1 MADQRPERVDL
12 AARRRSAAMPSVGQD
27 TADEVAPDTPPA
39 ASQNT
44 AAAANQRSRRAFWN
58 KIMLAGA
65 VLAIIATAIGG
76 WFWTNRDQSATVVT
90 VGAGPRGTDAYQLMS
105 DISEVVER
113 HSEAVRLR
121 VLATG
126 GSSQNVKL
134 LNDGVI
140 DLATIGASTPV
151 VSHVR
156 LVSHLFSDHFIVI
169 ARSESSIRRFP
180 DLRGKRIAL
189 PPDGTDGLMSFWA
202 VADHYDL
209 PSQTMDFLSM
219 RFKDAHTA
227 LLQGDV
233 DAIFRLS
240 SLRDQELLRL
250 FEDAELT
257 GKSLDVVAIDQSE
270 AIALKRPALV
280 SETIPRGAFTGAFPA
295 PRADTTTPTIRRN
308 LVSREDVDVDAI
320 AELTRI
326 LFEHRLDLV
335 TRDALAGN
343 IEQPDAIVGLTVPLH
358 EGAEQFFNRDEP
370 TYIQEN
376 AEPLALGVT
385 LTALIISTLV
395 ALRSRLA
402 AGQKNRADNYNYQ
415 LLAIAEQGRVADSA
429 EQIAQLQ
436 SELNEV
442 LQTMVVAL
450 DTDEVTDEGF
460 QSFSLLWE
468 SVRRQ
473 LSEHRQDLAI

>member
-1 MADQRPERVDL
+1 MEERRTERVNL
-12 AARRRSAAMPSVGQD
+12 ADRRRDGSALQAG
-27 TADEVAPDTPPA
+27 AAPDVGSADGASQAPA
-39 ASQNT
+39 AT
-44 AAAANQRSRRAFWN
+44 ARANLRSRRAFLN
-58 KIMLAGA
+58 KLMLAGA
-65 VLAIIATAIGG
+65 LLAIIATAIGG
-76 WFWTNRDQSATVVT
+76 WLWTNRDQSATLLS
-90 VGAGPRGTDAYQLMS
+90 VGAGPRGTDSYQLMR

-113 HSEAVRLR
+113 HSDTLRLR

-134 LNDGVI
+134 LNDGTI
-140 DLATIGASTPV
+140 DLATIGGSTPV

-156 LVSHLFSDHFIVI
+156 LLTHLFSDHFVVI
-169 ARSESSIRRFP
+169 SRSESNIRRFP
-180 DLRGKRIAL
+180 DLRGRRLAL
-189 PPDGTDGLMSFWA
+189 PLDGTDGLMSFWV

-209 PSQTMDFLSM
+209 PSQKMDFASM
-219 RFKDAHTA
+219 SFKNAHAA
-227 LLQGDV
+227 LLLGEV
-233 DAIFRLS
+233 DAVFRLS

-257 GKSLDVVAIDQSE
+257 GNSLDVVAIDQSQ

-280 SETIPRGAFTGAFPA
+280 AETIPRGTFTGAFPA

-308 LVSREDVDVDAI
+308 LVSRADVDVDAI

-343 IEQPDAIVGLTVPLH
+343 IEQPDAAVGLTVPLH
-358 EGAEQFFNRDEP
+358 DGAARFFNRDEP
-370 TYIQEN
+370 TYLQEN

-415 LLAIAEQGRVADSA
+415 LLAIAEQGRAA
-429 EQIAQLQ
+429 EQLAQIAELQAQLDT
-436 SELNEV
+436 V

-473 LSEHRQDLAI
+473 LSEHKAELAR